1 MTDRDIQRRVLE
13 LFDREPV
20 LAPASIGV
28 AVRHGVVTLHG
39 QVDTLQERWT
49 AERIAQHLRDVE
61 AVANDLE
68 VLSARRVPRTDA
80 AISRAIFNALSW
92 QVAVPSEAIS
102 ASVRDGWVSLSG
114 TVPSL
119 EQKRIAERVVRL
131 LYGVKGVFSTIA
143 VAPRREVTPEKART
157 VPIPAV

>member
-1 MTDRDIQRRVLE
+1 MTDRDIQRRVQDS
-13 LFDREPV
+13 FDRDPV
-20 LAPASIGV
+20 LAAAAIGV
-28 AVRHGVVTLHG
+28 AVRQGVVTLHG

-49 AERIAQHLRDVE
+49 AERIAQQLPDVQ

-80 AISRAIFNALSW
+80 AIARAIANALSW
-92 QVAVPSEAIS
+92 QVAVSADAIL

-114 TVPSL
+114 TVPTL

-143 VAPRREVTPEKART
+143 VAASENVAKT
-157 VPIPAV
+157 VPIPAA